1 MSNSL
6 RNLAHANAGM
16 VVTIDAH
23 NYGPLAD
30 KFKHFAGLEFQ
41 KQMEQRAFLAGG
53 KTQAA
58 LAQVLTDFLEDRISL
73 TLPATSYIPGMVSY
87 PLKEI
92 LGHYITD
99 ALKQAFQ
106 IFGRK
111 MKGYVT
117 KEAKLLAV
125 ESRTSSP
132 VRIPRTTDTRM
143 HQQIEGL
150 FPAGDG
156 ASYAGGIVS
165 SAMDGEVTA
174 DAVCVYLRGGSK

>member
-1 MSNSL
+1 MNGMSNSL

-23 NYGPLAD
+23 QYGGLED

-53 KTQAA
+53 RTQAA
-58 LAQVLTDFLEDRISL
+58 PAQVLTDFLEDRISR

-92 LGHYITD
+92 LGPYITD
-99 ALKQAFQ
+99 SLKQAFR
-106 IFGRK
+106 IFGQK

-132 VRIPRTTDTRM
+132 VRIPRMPDTRM
-143 HQQIEGL
+143 HPQIQGL
-150 FPAGDG
+150 FPAGEG
-156 ASYAGGIVS
+156 AGYAGGIVS
-165 SAMDGEVTA
+165 SAIDGEITA
-174 DAVCVYLRGGSK
+174 DAVSVYLQ